1 MLSSAVITRSWPSLN
16 IWRYRAP
23 TDDGEVYTNKHS
35 FTPND
40 IDIGRDPNLI
50 LDCHARATKNSRSLR
65 DQKTST
71 QPARWTRVRDVREI
85 ASAVD
90 SKSGI
95 EVSPEQLAILVMQFI
110 AGCISALDGSVDAEA
125 LQGWENEEANSPQT
139 LSKQGFAGQSGVAIY
154 QTVSEPETIAQLATE
169 FFAQIRD
176 HGLAQVVWGHGRV
189 IRPQE
194 ALLNR
199 SFIAIEKC
207 VSLPGGGELV
217 YDVVQPYGTGWLSL
231 FHWLQL
237 TRYYNFL
244 HRPTD
249 DFRNLITFLRPSVE
263 DGNQARPAKNDVPT
277 RSDVLALALGQKAMA
292 FWHGFGFLWL
302 WLEVALAWPG
312 IHQG

>member
-85 ASAVD
+85 VSAVD

-125 LQGWENEEANSPQT
+125 LQGWENEANSPQT
-139 LSKQGFAGQSGVAIY
+139 LSKQAFAQ
-154 QTVSEPETIAQLATE
+154 VSPGKGSKRGATE
-169 FFAQIRD
+169 KERKAWNPYRRKTKRIISVKKMKVRPD
-176 HGLAQVVWGHGRV
+176 KHGSTPTSTCNADAHS
-189 IRPQE
+189 PE
-194 ALLNR
+194 R
-199 SFIAIEKC
+199 S
-207 VSLPGGGELV
+207 S
-217 YDVVQPYGTGWLSL
+217 
-231 FHWLQL
+231 
-237 TRYYNFL
+237 
-244 HRPTD
+244 
-249 DFRNLITFLRPSVE
+249 
-263 DGNQARPAKNDVPT
+263 ARHPRT
-277 RSDVLALALGQKAMA
+277 
-292 FWHGFGFLWL
+292 
-302 WLEVALAWPG
+302 E
-312 IHQG
+312 

>member
-1 MLSSAVITRSWPSLN
+1 MENTPTVVSGRSRAVFPGSHWPSSLN
-16 IWRYRAP
+16 
-23 TDDGEVYTNKHS
+23 N
-35 FTPND
+35 
-40 IDIGRDPNLI
+40 
-50 LDCHARATKNSRSLR
+50 
-65 DQKTST
+65 
-71 QPARWTRVRDVREI
+71 
-85 ASAVD
+85 
-90 SKSGI
+90 
-95 EVSPEQLAILVMQFI
+95 
-110 AGCISALDGSVDAEA
+110 
-125 LQGWENEEANSPQT
+125 
-139 LSKQGFAGQSGVAIY
+139 SGVSFRRFFISWWRGKTRRGHVVVPNRLSL
-154 QTVSEPETIAQLATE
+154 QELATE

-249 DFRNLITFLRPSVE
+249 DFRNLITFLRPAVC
-263 DGNQARPAKNDVPT
+263 GGRK
-277 RSDVLALALGQKAMA
+277 
-292 FWHGFGFLWL
+292 
-302 WLEVALAWPG
+302 
-312 IHQG
+312 